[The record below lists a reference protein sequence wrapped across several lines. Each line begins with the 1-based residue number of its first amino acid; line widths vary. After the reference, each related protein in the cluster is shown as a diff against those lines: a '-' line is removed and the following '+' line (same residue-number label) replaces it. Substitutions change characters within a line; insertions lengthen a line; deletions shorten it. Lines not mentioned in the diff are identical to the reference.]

1 MAKVDNAS
9 EEGISKSVLYLMSA
23 GAGLVVANNYYNQ
36 PLLNLIAKDFGVS
49 ESAVSNIPLFTQLG
63 YAFGLL
69 FIIPLGDKFPRKKM
83 VMIDFIFIIAS
94 LLVMALAPSLPV
106 LTISGFFVGFSCVVP
121 QVFVPMAAQLA
132 KPEKRGSAIGIV
144 MSGLLIGILG
154 SRFVSGFVGE
164 YLGWRVMYYIA
175 AGMMLVLWG
184 LLKLKLPELQPDFT
198 GTYKELMQSLWD
210 YFKTESS
217 VRLAALR
224 GALGFAGFS
233 AFWTTLVFLME
244 DNFSYGSGIAGTFGI
259 LGIAGALAASLIG
272 KLSDT
277 MNKNLLIINATLVM
291 ILAWAVFEFS
301 GYSIIGLVI
310 GVILVD
316 MGLQSLHITNQNIIF
331 SRNPD
336 ARNRINTIYMVGY
349 FIGGALGTTTGA
361 YAWEL
366 FQWRGVA
373 SLGLIYSVLIL
384 VFHLLFRKPMPD
396 EN

>member
-1 MAKVDNAS
+1 MPANR
-9 EEGISKSVLYLMSA
+9 EEGLKTSILYLMSA

-36 PLLNLIAKDFGVS
+36 PLLSLMAKDFQVS

-94 LLVMALAPSLPV
+94 LLAMALAQSLPI
-106 LTISGFFVGFSCVVP
+106 LIISGFFVGFSCVVP

-154 SRFVSGFVGE
+154 SRFISGFVGE
-164 YLGWRVMYYIA
+164 YFGWRLMYFIA
-175 AGMMLVLWG
+175 AGIMLVFWL
-184 LLKLKLPELQPDFT
+184 LLKLKLPELQPDFK
-198 GTYKELMQSLWD
+198 GTYKELMQSLWG
-210 YFKTESS
+210 YFKSEPS
-217 VRLAALR
+217 VRLAAVR
-224 GALGFAGFS
+224 GGLGFAGFS

-244 DNFSYGSGIAGTFGI
+244 DNFNYGSGIAGAFGV

-272 KLSDT
+272 KLSDR
-277 MNKNLLIINATLVM
+277 MNKNLLITIATAIM
-291 ILAWAVFEFS
+291 IFAWVVFEFS
-301 GYSIIGLVI
+301 GHSIFGLVI

-373 SLGLIYSVLIL
+373 SLGLFYAILIL
-384 VFHLLFRKPMPD
+384 IFHFAFKKSIS
-396 EN
+396 EVN

>member
-1 MAKVDNAS
+1 MPENR
-9 EEGISKSVLYLMSA
+9 EEGLKNSVLYLMSA

-36 PLLNLIAKDFGVS
+36 PLLSLMAKDFQVS

-94 LLVMALAPSLPV
+94 LLAMALAQSLPI
-106 LTISGFFVGFSCVVP
+106 LIISGFFVGFSCVVP

-154 SRFVSGFVGE
+154 SRFISGFVGE
-164 YLGWRVMYYIA
+164 YFGWRLMYFIA
-175 AGMMLVLWG
+175 AGIMLIFWL
-184 LLKLKLPELQPDFT
+184 LLKLKLPELKSDFK
-198 GTYKELMQSLWD
+198 GTYKELMQSLWG
-210 YFKTESS
+210 YFKSEPP
-217 VRLAALR
+217 VRLAAVR
-224 GALGFAGFS
+224 GGLGFAGFS

-244 DNFSYGSGIAGTFGI
+244 ENFNYGSGVAGAFGV

-272 KLSDT
+272 KLSDR
-277 MNKNLLIINATLVM
+277 MNKNLLITIATAIM
-291 ILAWAVFEFS
+291 IFAWVVFEFS
-301 GYSIIGLVI
+301 GYSIVGLVI

-373 SLGLIYSVLIL
+373 SLGLFYSILIL
-384 VFHLLFRKPMPD
+384 IFHFAFKNSIPE

>member
-1 MAKVDNAS
+1 MPANR
-9 EEGISKSVLYLMSA
+9 EEGLKTSVLYLMSA

-36 PLLNLIAKDFGVS
+36 PLLSLMAKDFQVS

-94 LLVMALAPSLPV
+94 LLAMALAQSLPI
-106 LTISGFFVGFSCVVP
+106 LIISGFFVGFSCVVP

-154 SRFVSGFVGE
+154 SRFISGFVGE
-164 YLGWRVMYYIA
+164 YFGWRLMYFIA
-175 AGMMLVLWG
+175 AGIMLIFCL
-184 LLKLKLPELQPDFT
+184 LLKLKLPELQPDFK
-198 GTYKELMQSLWD
+198 GTYKELMQSLWG
-210 YFKTESS
+210 YFKSEPS
-217 VRLAALR
+217 VRLAAVR
-224 GALGFAGFS
+224 GGLGFAGFS

-244 DNFSYGSGIAGTFGI
+244 DNFNYGSGIAGAFGV

-272 KLSDT
+272 KLSDR
-277 MNKNLLIINATLVM
+277 MNKNLLITIATAIM
-291 ILAWAVFEFS
+291 IFAWGVFEFS
-301 GYSIIGLVI
+301 GHSIFGLVI

-349 FIGGALGTTTGA
+349 FIGGALGTITGA

-373 SLGLIYSVLIL
+373 SLGLFYAILIL
-384 VFHLLFRKPMPD
+384 IFHFAFKKSISK